1 MAHLVVGVDG
11 SQESTTALTWAA
23 AEAQRRGAS
32 LMIIYGLHMPIVSV
46 PLGGAVVLPPT
57 DELEKYARSVLE
69 AAAASATSTAPGL
82 DVRTAL
88 ELRPPADALLAAS
101 AEAELVVVGS
111 RGLSSL
117 GSVILGSVS
126 TRVAAG
132 ASCPTV
138 VIPADAAGSSGA
150 GPIVVGIDG
159 SAHSDAALTFAVQR
173 AKGLGT
179 TVVAIHAYTLSLI
192 AVPIIDAELAE
203 RLGQQQRQEA
213 EAIVTEALERAGVA
227 DRADLVSSR
236 IVAAN
241 AGEALAEAGRDAAMT
256 VVGSRGRGGFIGML
270 LGSVSQAVLHR
281 AQHPVVVVRAAHR

>member
-1 MAHLVVGVDG
+1 MAHLVIGVDG

-23 AEAQRRGAS
+23 AEAQRQGAA
-32 LMIIYGLHMPIVSV
+32 LVIIYGLHMPIVSV
-46 PLGGAVVLPPT
+46 PLSGSVVLPPT
-57 DELEKYARSVLE
+57 DELEKYARNVLDE
-69 AAAASATSTAPGL
+69 AAAAATTTAPGL
-82 DVRTAL
+82 EVRTEL

-101 AEAELVVVGS
+101 ADAELVVVGS

-126 TRVAAG
+126 ARVAAG
-132 ASCPTV
+132 AACPTV
-138 VIPADAAGSSGA
+138 VIPADAAESTGT

-173 AKGLGT
+173 ADRLGT
-179 TVVAIHAYTLSLI
+179 TVVAIHAYTLSLT
-192 AVPIIDAELAE
+192 AVPIIDPELAE
-203 RLGQQQRQEA
+203 RLGQQQRREA
-213 EAIVTEALERAGVA
+213 EEVVTEALERAGVA

-236 IVAAN
+236 IVVAN
-241 AGEALAEAGRDAAMT
+241 AGEALTEAGSDAAMT

-281 AQHPVVVVRAAHR
+281 AHHPVVVVRAANR